1 MGESN
6 RNSRFKELGDELT
19 MQINKY
25 SQTLIVLDKLQSESN
40 TKFDY
45 LLYENVRNFD
55 SNQSII
61 SETNKTINDY
71 GIIIN

>member
-6 RNSRFKELGDELT
+6 INSRIKELGDGLT

-25 SQTLIVLDKLQSESN
+25 SQTLIDLDKLQSESN

-45 LLYENVRNFD
+45 LLNINVRNFD
-55 SNQSII
+55 SNQSFI

-71 GIIIN
+71 GIITN